1 MVGSSPQSAL
11 NESKISS
18 ASNKYGFSNK
28 QYNKL
33 QIIKNSKII
42 NFKLMV
48 SLNRLKYNKFSL
60 NVLKAFIELD
70 EIIYQKDKSELSD
83 WKSVILHINKNQS
96 QILIGI
102 NDIAEQCE
110 SGKFDKYKLMESR
123 KLYFGDTPT
132 DSILLKY

>member
-1 MVGSSPQSAL
+1 
-11 NESKISS
+11 
-18 ASNKYGFSNK
+18 
-28 QYNKL
+28 
-33 QIIKNSKII
+33 
-42 NFKLMV
+42 MV

-70 EIIYQKDKSELSD
+70 EIIYLKDKAELSD
-83 WKSVILHINKNQS
+83 WKSVLLHLNKNQS